1 MTMLSAMEIYESLTF
16 NNPGSFFNKP
26 APDPLV
32 AFTIGGILSTIGF
45 IWWVRRYLALKEDVE
60 KSEIKSEINM
70 NLKIR
75 MMISAAIDNDLN
87 RFVMVT
93 YSAVSFLFLGG
104 LQVAYQSTLLIM
116 FIFYTF
122 SSSLESVRIMLAYK
136 SVGDGDQRNLRISSK
151 SMRDKFLE
159 YSEKKVLKPANVY
172 EDLGR
177 NLTIVTM
184 VFITQVVLISF
195 VCVDI
200 RNNNLNNC
208 LDGTKGCPVAGTLG
222 SWLFFILGIFMALVF
237 QLGPKTKFGESEQ
250 NPYYWLRL
258 FLVLKKEET
267 WISWNNDFMAL
278 VFQLG
283 PKTNFGESEQNPYY
297 WLRLFLVLKNDETWI
312 SWNNDMK
319 GIDEDN
325 KLHAGDIRVWIRYF
339 MSFLINGVGFHI
351 LVHALPLQVASQSSL
366 TGVVFRAIG
375 MMYLVDLDDTPG
387 YKLTIHDNIHDTT
400 DSNKEEDIDEINEAI
415 KEAHVVLNTLK
426 ELAQKKQKL
435 SSIISSNVVNKGKY
449 SSVESKNTEIDID
462 V

>member
-195 VCVDI
+195 VCFDM
-200 RNNNLNNC
+200 RNSNVNNC

-258 FLVLKKEET
+258 FLVLK
-267 WISWNNDFMAL
+267 ND
-278 VFQLG
+278 
-283 PKTNFGESEQNPYY
+283 K
-297 WLRLFLVLKNDETWI
+297 TWI

>member
-195 VCVDI
+195 VCFDM
-200 RNNNLNNC
+200 RNSNVNNC

-258 FLVLKKEET
+258 FLVLKKE
-267 WISWNNDFMAL
+267 
-278 VFQLG
+278 
-283 PKTNFGESEQNPYY
+283 
-297 WLRLFLVLKNDETWI
+297 ETWI

-387 YKLTIHDNIHDTT
+387 YTLTINDNIDGKTI
-400 DSNKEEDIDEINEAI
+400 SKEEEHADEETSLI
-415 KEAHVVLNTLK
+415 
-426 ELAQKKQKL
+426 
-435 SSIISSNVVNKGKY
+435 
-449 SSVESKNTEIDID
+449 
-462 V
+462 